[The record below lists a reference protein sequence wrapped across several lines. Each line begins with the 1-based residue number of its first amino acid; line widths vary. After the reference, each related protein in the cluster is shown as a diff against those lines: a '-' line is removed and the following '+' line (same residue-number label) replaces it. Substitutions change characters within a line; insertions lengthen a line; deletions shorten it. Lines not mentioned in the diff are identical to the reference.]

1 MGFRT
6 EIREEN
12 TCSICRAR
20 SARPSGNMVI
30 LCLIEDRPAI
40 QRRIN
45 SYSGF
50 KAKLTSIFPRLRQS
64 AAFFRLI
71 LY

>member
-1 MGFRT
+1 
-6 EIREEN
+6 
-12 TCSICRAR
+12 
-20 SARPSGNMVI
+20 MVI

-45 SYSGF
+45 SYGGF

-64 AAFFRLI
+64 AAFSRLI